1 MPARSALRVFSFEV
15 PMPVPTT
22 LASLSTT
29 AGSNPPG
36 GGENPFP
43 DLDDH
48 IRAGYA
54 FDAQNRD
61 AIAAKLS
68 ASAVSAFGLTL
79 IDDADAATAR
89 ATLGAVGLTGDQ
101 TVAGV
106 KTFSSSPVV
115 PSATTSGQ
123 AVNKGQ
129 LDSSLSGFAPAAGSA
144 SQTFSVAAASAST
157 HAVRLDQFSK
167 SASSQSLPGGVSEK
181 WGYVAIGD
189 VSGVTSGLVT
199 FSSAFPTACR
209 NVAITMR
216 TQSGQNPANFVV
228 SVVDDPAASGFN
240 WVAQELSGAVTNGAG
255 FFWRAIGD

>member
-1 MPARSALRVFSFEV
+1 
-15 PMPVPTT
+15 MPVPAS

-29 AGSNPPG
+29 PASNQPS

-48 IRAGYA
+48 LRFGYA

-61 AIAAKLS
+61 AIAAKLN

-89 ATLGAVGLTGDQ
+89 TTLGAASRGANTFTGAQ
-101 TVAGV
+101 TLPGN
-106 KTFSSSPVV
+106 
-115 PSATTSGQ
+115 
-123 AVNKGQ
+123 AVNALEAVPKQQ
-129 LDSSLSGFAPAAGSA
+129 LDSVVSSKAEIAGSA
-144 SQTFSVAAASAST
+144 SQAFSVAAATAAE

-167 SASSQSLPGGVSEK
+167 SSSGQSLPGGVIEK

-255 FFWRAIGD
+255 FFWRAIGE